1 MSDGLTPDLRN
12 IVADLDAKIEDKTY
26 TVHARDVFKAIKDC
40 IITHQ
45 PIGPELQAQC
55 VQVIANDQR
64 QDRYTTVA
72 RTS

>member
-1 MSDGLTPDLRN
+1 MSLTPDLRN

-26 TVHARDVFKAIKDC
+26 PVHARDVFTAIKDC

-45 PIGPELQAQC
+45 PIGPELQEQY

-64 QDRYTTVA
+64 QDRYGKCA
-72 RTS
+72 RS

>member
-1 MSDGLTPDLRN
+1 MSLTPDLRN

-26 TVHARDVFKAIKDC
+26 PVHARDVFTAIQDC

-45 PIGPELQAQC
+45 PIGPELQAQY

-64 QDRYTTVA
+64 QDRFGK
-72 RTS
+72 

>member
-1 MSDGLTPDLRN
+1 MSLTPDLRN

-26 TVHARDVFKAIKDC
+26 PAHARDVFKAIKDC

-45 PIGPELQAQC
+45 PIGPELQAQY

-64 QDRYTTVA
+64 QDRYGK
-72 RTS
+72 

>member
-26 TVHARDVFKAIKDC
+26 PVHARDVFKSIKDC

-45 PIGPELQAQC
+45 PIDKELQEQYVSAL
-55 VQVIANDQR
+55 ANYQAVNR
-64 QDRYTTVA
+64 FGQ
-72 RTS
+72 

>member
-12 IVADLDAKIEDKTY
+12 IVADLDSKIEDKTY
-26 TVHARDVFKAIKDC
+26 PVHARDVFKAAKDC

-45 PIGPELQAQC
+45 PIGPELQAQY

-64 QDRYTTVA
+64 QDRYGK
-72 RTS
+72 